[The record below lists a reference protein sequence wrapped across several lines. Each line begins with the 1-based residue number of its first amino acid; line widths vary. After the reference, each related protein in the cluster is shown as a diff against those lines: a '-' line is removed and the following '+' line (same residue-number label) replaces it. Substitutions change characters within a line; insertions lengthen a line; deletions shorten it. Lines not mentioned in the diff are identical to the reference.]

1 MSSFEICTQPECLLQ
16 EPDVDCHALAD
27 VIVRVISGEDVT
39 DVLDCK
45 SPIQRYERCTE
56 CALRVMAGARPLPT
70 ADDVERVLVAGQKS
84 HRRRRRRARR
94 EDHDLGC

>member
-1 MSSFEICTQPECLLQ
+1 MSSFEICTQSKCLLQ
-16 EPDVDCHALAD
+16 EPDVDCHALAE

-56 CALRVMAGARPLPT
+56 CALRVGRRAA
-70 ADDVERVLVAGQKS
+70 VA
-84 HRRRRRRARR
+84 HRRRRRAPARGR
-94 EDHDLGC
+94 P